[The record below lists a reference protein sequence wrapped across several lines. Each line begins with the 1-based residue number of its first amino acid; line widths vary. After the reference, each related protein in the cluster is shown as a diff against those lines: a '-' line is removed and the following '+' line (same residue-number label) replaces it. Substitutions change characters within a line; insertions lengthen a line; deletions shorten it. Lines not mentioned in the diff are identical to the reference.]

1 MSPRFIIAT
10 LTLIIGLLAGWL
22 LFQTQEQPEDYKG
35 AKNSIQVPLEYV
47 PSNPASDRQKN
58 GGNSGRNT
66 EFRPQRNP
74 IRESRSFFERGGLPR
89 FPQKTRSQQSS

>member
-47 PSNPASDRQKN
+47 PSNPISDRQKN
-58 GGNSGRNT
+58 NRNSDRNT
-66 EFRPQRNP
+66 NFDPNAIP
-74 IRESRSFFERGGLPR
+74 YERVVA
-89 FPQKTRSQQSS
+89 FSSEEA